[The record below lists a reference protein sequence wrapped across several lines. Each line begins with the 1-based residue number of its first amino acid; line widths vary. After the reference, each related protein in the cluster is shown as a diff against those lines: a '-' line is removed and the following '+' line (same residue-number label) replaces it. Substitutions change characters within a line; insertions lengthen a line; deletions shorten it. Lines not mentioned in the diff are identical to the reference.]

1 MLTRLALIGYA
12 LAPFVGLAALWILH
26 RPVPVPPP
34 APVIVWFAVCPDGGY
49 FGPYSDV
56 DACSRKLAEV
66 KIACRTPLSA
76 PNVPNPAFVAIEEIC
91 RDDFAGTHCACEYDV
106 AVPGRP
112 VLPGLYSQRL

>member
-12 LAPFVGLAALWILH
+12 VAPFVGLAALWILH
-26 RPVPVPPP
+26 RPLPPP
-34 APVIVWFAVCPDGGY
+34 APAPVVVWFAVCPGGG
-49 FGPYSDV
+49 FWGPYPTADT
-56 DACSRKLAEV
+56 CRTKLEDV

-112 VLPGLYSQRL
+112 VLPGRYTPGV